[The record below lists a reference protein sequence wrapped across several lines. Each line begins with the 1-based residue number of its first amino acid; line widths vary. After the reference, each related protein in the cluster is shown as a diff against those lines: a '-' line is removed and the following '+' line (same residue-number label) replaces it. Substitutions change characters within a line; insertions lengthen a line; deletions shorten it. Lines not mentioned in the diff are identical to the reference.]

1 MDSSRLV
8 AALPL
13 FLVAMA
19 APACDPEVQPH
30 GDGGQGGEGGGGE
43 IVCEAV
49 ARAASSE
56 GCLTA
61 ECSVVLDTDV
71 LCDDLEFGEPGVRV
85 APAANATWLATASSD
100 ATIVYRIEQDG
111 AERVDEGL
119 PPEYARNTYSIA
131 TDASGRLH
139 LGVDATRAG
148 NDYVGGAEHAV
159 FDGTAWTRTLVHD
172 RDDKYV
178 SMINL
183 EIGADDRASL
193 WISDDAPETC
203 VIAQQTAEGTFT
215 TESAPTVT
223 DGGGGR
229 WFSLG
234 VDAQGIAFDV
244 RSEGLIALI
253 DGDERVV
260 GSTGTSYDYRVT
272 HAPAP
277 FDGALGPTYAA
288 LLVQPTGLTVVWPEG
303 DETWGEV
310 AVPGSREPVATCPF
324 PDDDACTG
332 SCVETSVGVE
342 APSFAIA
349 RTSDGMFWVAFVE
362 TTFDV
367 DYDFEEECEE
377 EAGCFCSAIP
387 QEDRS
392 TFTLRLF
399 KVDPTTSTVEA
410 VYASPIPRLLGRF
423 TDLFSQPR
431 SLDLRGYGTSLAIG
445 MRLADPS
452 PAAPAVRVMRIET
465 AP

>member
-1 MDSSRLV
+1 MACPRHLT
-8 AALPL
+8 ALPL

-19 APACDPEVQPH
+19 AVACEVELRPD
-30 GDGGQGGEGGGGE
+30 GEGGQGGEGGE

-49 ARAASSE
+49 SRAPSSD

-61 ECSVVLDTDV
+61 ECAVVLDTDV

-85 APAANATWLATASSD
+85 APAANATWLATASSE
-100 ATIVYRIEQDG
+100 ATIIYRVDQDG

-119 PPEYARNTYSIA
+119 PREYARNTYSIA
-131 TDASGRLH
+131 TDATGRLH
-139 LGVDATRAG
+139 VGVDATRAG

-203 VIAQQTAEGTFT
+203 VIAQETAEGSFT
-215 TESAPTVT
+215 TESAPTVS

-234 VDAQGIAFDV
+234 VDEQVIAFDV
-244 RSEGLIALI
+244 RSEGLIASI

-260 GSTGTSYDYRVT
+260 GSTGTSYDYRIT

-277 FDGALGPTYAA
+277 FEDALGPTYAA

-310 AVPGSREPVATCPF
+310 AVPGSAEPVATCPF

-349 RTSDGMFWVAFVE
+349 RTSDGNLWVAFVE

-377 EAGCFCSAIP
+377 EAGCWCSAIP
-387 QEDRS
+387 KEDRS
-392 TFTLRLF
+392 TFMLRLV
-399 KVDPTTSTVEA
+399 KVDPSTGAAEP
-410 VYASPIPRLLGRF
+410 VYAAPIPRLLGRF

-431 SLDLRGYGTSLAIG
+431 SLDLRGYGTSLALG
-445 MRLADPS
+445 MRLRGVSNEEPI
-452 PAAPAVRVMRIET
+452 VRLLRLET